1 MTKVSPETGGDDVD
15 VSDKDEKSDLEEL
28 NPRTLRRLRTMRK
41 NAQSRH
47 GSKLV
52 CLLINLKC

>member
-15 VSDKDEKSDLEEL
+15 ISDKDEKSDLEEL

-52 CLLINLKC
+52 CSEST

>member
-1 MTKVSPETGGDDVD
+1 MTKVSPETGGEDVD

-52 CLLINLKC
+52 CS